1 MVRHEPGVVVPHIS
15 CTAFT
20 TMVIG
25 ISGRLLLRDAVR
37 GHIGWRERVGR
48 VVTAGSSQ
56 CEGECQGCPDKC
68 ALHVFRSPVR
78 SVGWRSLWGAHE
90 RHHMEG
96 NPASFGYWVRRR
108 RIALDLTRDALARR
122 VGCSPSAVK
131 KIERDERRPSRTMAQ
146 RLADALGLPPDQRER
161 FLAAALGEASVERL
175 TGTASDNDQGSAP
188 PWLVRSHAAE
198 MGSVV
203 GRESELAWL
212 QSHLSAVLGRRSRVV
227 FVVGEAGMGKTALLT
242 EFADR
247 ARGNVPELVVA
258 RGAGTAVGA
267 PGDPYFPIRDALR
280 MLVADRHAPLQADQ
294 LTRRQ
299 AESLWNFSATV
310 ARAVVE
316 SGPRLLD
323 VLVPVETVS
332 ERLGMSVAAP
342 AFADSSQT
350 DVSDQVSMVLRD
362 LAERRPLLLMLDD
375 MQWSDTASAMLLFHL
390 IRSLADARVLVICA
404 YRGSEVMDTGGG
416 AQGVL
421 RKATLESGRY
431 VDNSLLDLDAID
443 STAVRAL
450 CDALLDVEAPDLD
463 EVARDEFY
471 RRTHGHPLLVRELV
485 HELKARGDLVRLEN
499 DSWAARPD
507 VNWERVPARV
517 AAVIEQRL
525 DRLDADERA
534 LLNAAAVEGEYFTV
548 DVAARVAGVDIRD
561 AHRLLAERLARVHG
575 LVREDIAG
583 PLRGQSLTRYR
594 FGHALFQSFIHDRI
608 GRGAR
613 AHAHGLVAAELE
625 ALHSD
630 DLEPVVPQ
638 LADHFAQAGD
648 VDRAVPYLIQT
659 GDRARWLQ
667 AHDVAV
673 AAYGRAVELL
683 RERGDTERLAG
694 ALMRIGLTYQTSF
707 DHVGAQRAFDEAFA
721 LRPAADDSRSGGAV
735 GSATLRLAAVEPVW
749 LDPHLNATSSD
760 VNQLLFSG
768 LVQYDA
774 GANIVPD
781 VAERWDISSD
791 GRRYTFRL
799 RDDVIWSDGVLVTA
813 HDFVFAYRRAFDPA
827 TDVELADILLLPV
840 AGARD
845 VFEGRA
851 PARRVAVDAVDDRT
865 LVFELAEPTS
875 YFMYNLAHS
884 TLVPLPRHLV
894 QAHGSAWCRPET
906 IVSNGAFRLET
917 WEPGRGMTLKRNPRY
932 HGPVSGNVQH
942 VSLKFTARFDSSHE
956 QLYQADEID
965 VLALSLGTDAGVID
979 RLRRRIPHEHVIRP
993 ASAIRFYWLDPDTP
1007 PLDDRRV
1014 RQAMAMALD
1023 RDLLAAK
1030 AGSQMV
1036 AAKGGLVPPG
1046 IPGHVPGIAMPYDPD
1061 RAAQL
1066 IAEVVGGD
1074 IPPLTIIGLDWGEP
1088 FMQHLVDQWRAV
1100 GLPVEIQLC
1109 RSHFDRE
1116 MAWDGTSGPRVGLL
1130 GWVADYPDPDN
1141 FLRVAVNGF
1150 IPSWRHGR
1158 YESVL
1163 EKAALTSDL
1172 AGRLDLY
1179 RMAELILAEEAVLVP
1194 LLYQAEHLMVK
1205 PWVTVLP
1212 SLPLLYAGLKDV
1224 IIGLHG
1230 DEKG

>member
-1 MVRHEPGVVVPHIS
+1 
-15 CTAFT
+15 
-20 TMVIG
+20 
-25 ISGRLLLRDAVR
+25 
-37 GHIGWRERVGR
+37 
-48 VVTAGSSQ
+48 
-56 CEGECQGCPDKC
+56 
-68 ALHVFRSPVR
+68 
-78 SVGWRSLWGAHE
+78 
-90 RHHMEG
+90 MEG

-161 FLAAALGEASVERL
+161 FLAAVLGEASVQRL
-175 TGTASDNDQGSAP
+175 TGTASDQDQGSAP
-188 PWLVRSHAAE
+188 PWLVRSSAAE
-198 MGSVV
+198 LGPVV

-212 QSHLSAVLGRRSRVV
+212 QFHLSTVLGGRSRVV
-227 FVVGEAGMGKTALLT
+227 FVVGEAGMGKTALLS

-247 ARGNVPELVVA
+247 ACGDVPDLVVT
-258 RGAGTAVGA
+258 RGAGTAAGA
-267 PGDPYFPIRDALR
+267 LGDPYFPIRDAFR
-280 MLVADRHAPLQADQ
+280 MLVADRHAPLQVDH

-299 AESLWNFSATV
+299 AESLWSFSATV
-310 ARAVVE
+310 AHAVVE

-342 AFADSSQT
+342 ALADALQT

-375 MQWSDTASAMLLFHL
+375 MQWSDTASAELVFHL
-390 IRSLADARVLVICA
+390 IRTLAEARVLVICA
-404 YRGSEVMDTGGG
+404 YRGSEVMDARGG

-421 RKATLESGRY
+421 RKATLESGRD

-443 STAVRAL
+443 STAERAL
-450 CDALLDVEAPDLD
+450 CDALLDVETPDLD
-463 EVARDEFY
+463 EAVRDEFY
-471 RRTHGHPLLVRELV
+471 RRTHGHPLLVRQLV
-485 HELKARGDLVRLEN
+485 HELKARGDLVRRDN
-499 DSWAARPD
+499 DSWAARPG

-548 DVAARVAGVDIRD
+548 EVAARVAGVDIRD

-594 FGHALFQSFIHDRI
+594 FGHALFQSFIRARI

-638 LADHFAQAGD
+638 LADHYAQAGD
-648 VDRAVPYLIQT
+648 ADRAVPYLIQT
-659 GDRARWLQ
+659 GDRARLLQ
-667 AHDVAV
+667 ARDEAV

-694 ALMRIGLTYQTSF
+694 VLMRIGLTYQTSF
-707 DHVGAQRAFDEAFA
+707 DHKGAQRAFDEAFA
-721 LRPAADDSRSGGAV
+721 LRPAADDSRSEGAV

-813 HDFVFAYRRAFDPA
+813 HDFVFAYRRALDPA
-827 TDVELADILLLPV
+827 RTIVELADILLLPV

-851 PARRVAVDAVDDRT
+851 PAHQVAIQAVDDRT
-865 LVFELAEPTS
+865 LVIELAEPTS

-894 QAHGSAWCRPET
+894 QAHGLAWCQPET

-917 WEPGRGMTLKRNPRY
+917 WEPGRGMTLERNPRY

-942 VSLKFTARFDSSHE
+942 LSLKFTARFDSSHE

-965 VLALSLGTDAGVID
+965 VLAVSLGTDAGVID
-979 RLRRRIPHEHVIRP
+979 RLRRRSPHEHVIRP
-993 ASAIRFYWLDPDTP
+993 ASAIRFYYLDPDAP

-1014 RQAMAMALD
+1014 RQAMAMAVD

-1030 AGSQMV
+1030 AGSQFV
-1036 AAKGGLVPPG
+1036 AATGGLVPPG
-1046 IPGHVPGIAMPYDPD
+1046 IPGHVPGISTPHDPD
-1061 RAAQL
+1061 RAARL
-1066 IAEVVGGD
+1066 ISEVVGGD
-1074 IPPLTIIGLDWGEP
+1074 TPPLTIIGLEWAEP
-1088 FMQHLVDQWRAV
+1088 VVQHLVDQWRAV

-1109 RSHFDRE
+1109 RSHFDQFR
-1116 MAWDGTSGPRVGLL
+1116 AWDATSGPRIGLL
-1130 GWVADYPDPDN
+1130 GWVADYPDPDT
-1141 FLRVAVNGF
+1141 FLRVAVNDYF
-1150 IPSWRHGR
+1150 LPSWRHGR

-1179 RMAELILAEEAVLVP
+1179 RMAELVLAEEAVLVP

-1205 PWVTVLP
+1205 PWVTRLP
-1212 SLPLLYAGLKDV
+1212 SLPFLYAGLKDV
-1224 IIGLHG
+1224 VIGLHG